1 MKRFFQLFLIVA
13 ALSVIPFI
21 GNAQCKNFAK
31 KAKIELLPFIHDGI
45 YNATVLSEGE
55 TAELYKTFY
64 SGQQYRIAVVAEADM
79 PKVEFK
85 IMDAKR
91 KVLYT
96 NKEKDFAKTWD
107 FTLESSQQLI
117 IAIQVQTV
125 EQLQSDIAKGC
136 IAVLV
141 GFMNEEDKIQK

>member
-1 MKRFFQLFLIVA
+1 MRKYIQFLLVLVA
-13 ALSVIPFI
+13 ISAVSFDSS
-21 GNAQCKNFAK
+21 AQCKNFAK
-31 KAKIELLPFIHDGI
+31 KAKIDLLPFIHDGI

-55 TAELYKTFY
+55 TAELFKTFY
-64 SGQQYRIAVVAEADM
+64 SGQQYRIAVVAEENM

-85 IMDAKR
+85 VMDSKR
-91 KVLYT
+91 KILYS

-117 IAIQVQTV
+117 ISIQVQTV
-125 EQLQSDIAKGC
+125 EQLTDEIAKGC

>member
-1 MKRFFQLFLIVA
+1 MKKQFHVLLILA
-13 ALSVIPFI
+13 ALVVVPFI

-55 TAELYKTFY
+55 TAELFKTFY
-64 SGQQYRIAVVAEADM
+64 SGQQYRLAVVAEENM

-85 IMDAKR
+85 VMDSKR

-96 NKEKDFAKTWD
+96 NKERDFAKSWD

-117 IAIQVQTV
+117 ISIQVQTV
-125 EQLQSDIAKGC
+125 EQLTDDIAKGC

>member
-1 MKRFFQLFLIVA
+1 MRKYLGIILILAIVTLA
-13 ALSVIPFI
+13 PIV

-31 KAKIELLPFIHDGI
+31 KAKIELLPYIHDGI

-64 SGQQYRIAVVAEADM
+64 SGQQYRIAVCAEENM

-85 IMDAKR
+85 VMDSKR

-96 NKEKDFAKTWD
+96 NKERDFAKTWD
-107 FTLESSQQLI
+107 FTLEASQQLI
-117 IAIQVQTV
+117 ISIQVQTV
-125 EQLQSDIAKGC
+125 DQLTEDIAKGC
-136 IAVLV
+136 IAVLI